1 MDKALLDLY
10 SDYLISSFSATTATG
25 LSTLLHE
32 QISHDQITRFL
43 AGEKQ
48 TGAAL
53 WQLVKPLVRQMESAE
68 GVLIIDDSIE
78 EKPYTDENEIVCWHW
93 DHAKARNVK
102 GINFITALYHSH
114 QVSLPVT
121 FVLVAKTESYVDNKS
136 GKSKR
141 HSPVSKNE
149 HCRQM
154 LQSCVANHILF
165 RFVLMDIWFA
175 SAETMMFIKHQLHKE
190 FILPLKENR
199 KVAYS
204 LEDKLAGRFLRV
216 DQVQMADNT
225 VREVYLESVDFP
237 LILAKQIFI
246 NADGSHGVRYLV
258 SSEPT
263 LDFDQIT
270 TIFRKRWKVEEYH
283 ESLKQNAS
291 LAKSPTRTVTTQ
303 TNHFFA
309 ALAAFV
315 KLEML
320 KVDTRLNHSALK
332 TAIYIKALQT
342 AFQELKARNP
352 ISFAQLSA

>member
-10 SDYLISSFSATTATG
+10 SDYLISSFSSTTATG
-25 LSTLLHE
+25 LSALLNG

-43 AGEKQ
+43 AGEMQ
-48 TGAAL
+48 TGAEL
-53 WQLVKPLVRQMESAE
+53 WRLVKPLVREIESEE

-78 EKPYTDENEIVCWHW
+78 EKSYTDENEIICWHW
-93 DHAKARNVK
+93 DHAKERNVK
-102 GINFITALYHSH
+102 GINFITALYHSR

-121 FVLVAKTESYVDNKS
+121 FVLVAKTESYADKKS
-136 GKSKR
+136 GKTKR
-141 HSPVSKNE
+141 RSPVSKNE

-154 LQSCVANHILF
+154 LQSCKDNQIPF

-175 SAETMMFIKHQLHKE
+175 SAENMRFIKHQLHKE

-199 KVAYS
+199 KVALS
-204 LEDKLAGRFLRV
+204 LADKLAGRFVRV
-216 DQVQMADNT
+216 DQVEMTDNT
-225 VREVYLESVDFP
+225 MREVYLESVDFP
-237 LILAKQIFI
+237 LILAKQLFK
-246 NADGSHGVRYLV
+246 NGDGSHGVRYLV
-258 SSEPT
+258 SSETT

-270 TIFRKRWKVEEYH
+270 TIFRKRWKVEEFH
-283 ESLKQNAS
+283 QSLKQNAS

-309 ALAAFV
+309 ALSAYI

-320 KVDTRLNHSALK
+320 KVDTTLNHFALK
-332 TAIYIKALQT
+332 SAIYIKALQT
-342 AFQELKARNP
+342 AFRELKARNP

>member
-25 LSTLLHE
+25 LSTLLNE

-141 HSPVSKNE
+141 RSPVSKNE

-175 SAETMMFIKHQLHKE
+175 SA
-190 FILPLKENR
+190 
-199 KVAYS
+199 
-204 LEDKLAGRFLRV
+204 
-216 DQVQMADNT
+216 
-225 VREVYLESVDFP
+225 
-237 LILAKQIFI
+237 
-246 NADGSHGVRYLV
+246 
-258 SSEPT
+258 
-263 LDFDQIT
+263 
-270 TIFRKRWKVEEYH
+270 
-283 ESLKQNAS
+283 
-291 LAKSPTRTVTTQ
+291 TTQ